1 MADVMK
7 ELRTTNDLLRRL
19 LERLEVFQTL
29 ATVK

>member
-7 ELRTTNDLLRRL
+7 ELQTTNDLLRRL

-29 ATVK
+29 AMFK